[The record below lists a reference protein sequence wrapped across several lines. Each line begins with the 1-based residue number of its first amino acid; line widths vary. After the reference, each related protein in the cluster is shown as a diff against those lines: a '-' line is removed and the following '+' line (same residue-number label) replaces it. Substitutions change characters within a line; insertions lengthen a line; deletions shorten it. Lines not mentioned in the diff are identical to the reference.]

1 MYNLMKF
8 FIKIL
13 IIYLSF
19 IIHNFKKLQFHYYS
33 AMIWK
38 FKRLRNELLMKFK
51 NNFDSRKKNL
61 YSTTDFSKSAFHSNE
76 IKSLGYIWFLSFNDL
91 QLCRFLSFSK
101 NLRLFSIV
109 CNGLIFFHLTDD
121 LDKYFMLWNIHISY
135 SNFYQNHI
143 SSCIYNQYLCTSKF
157 LILL

>member
-33 AMIWK
+33 AMTWK

-101 NLRLFSIV
+101 DLRLFSIV
-109 CNGLIFFHLTDD
+109 CNGLIFFHLT
-121 LDKYFMLWNIHISY
+121 NILCYEIFIFHIQIFIKIIFLLAFIINIY
-135 SNFYQNHI
+135 VHLNF
-143 SSCIYNQYLCTSKF
+143 
-157 LILL
+157 

>member
-101 NLRLFSIV
+101 NLRLLSIV
-109 CNGLIFFHLTDD
+109 CNGLIFFHLTPWQIFYAM
-121 LDKYFMLWNIHISY
+121 KYSY
-135 SNFYQNHI
+135 FI
-143 SSCIYNQYLCTSKF
+143 FKF
-157 LILL
+157 LSKSYFFLHL